1 MTGLWAF
8 RQLFTKT
15 SKVKQITPDEEVSL
29 AQVIESGDFKIDLRR
44 RVATLGGQELQLTS
58 EEFDVLV
65 FLASHPQRLI
75 TPRTMLN
82 TNWRG
87 DRLHQTNV
95 VRVWL
100 SLRAK
105 LEAAGCG
112 KHYLRTEP
120 WLLYRFDPS
129 SAA

>member
-15 SKVKQITPDEEVSL
+15 LKSERIAPEEDVSL
-29 AQVIESGDFKIDLRR
+29 AQVIESGDFKMDLCR
-44 RVATLGGQELQLTS
+44 RVATLREQELQLTS

-82 TNWRG
+82 TNWSG
-87 DRLHQTNV
+87 DRLHHTNV
-95 VRVWL
+95 LRVLL

-105 LEAAGCG
+105 LEAAGSG

>member
-1 MTGLWAF
+1 MTGLRVF
-8 RQLFTKT
+8 RRLLTKT
-15 SKVKQITPDEEVSL
+15 LPREHFQEDAALPP
-29 AQVIESGDFKIDLRR
+29 VIEAGDFTIDLSQRL
-44 RVATLGGQELQLTS
+44 VTLGGQQLQLTS

-82 TNWRG
+82 TSWSRN
-87 DRLHQTNV
+87 RLRQTEV
-95 VRVWL
+95 LRVLL

-105 LEAAGCG
+105 LEAADPG

-120 WLLYRFDPS
+120 WVLYRFDS
-129 SAA
+129 SPAA